1 MTAGEAIRRTD
12 RIMPN
17 AYDDEQKMGWL
28 SNLDGRIWAEL
39 VTTHDGMPQVFF
51 PEGGYTDG
59 GEDLLVDEAWAED
72 VYCNYLMA
80 QIAASNAEIN
90 KYNVYAKLYN
100 TAYDAWAAHYKRTH
114 KARRSGTWRM

>member
-39 VTTHDGMPQVFF
+39 IVTHEGMQPVFY

-59 GEDLLVDEAWAED
+59 GEELLVDEAWAED

-90 KYNVYAKLYN
+90 KYNVYARLYN
-100 TAYDAWAAHYKRTH
+100 TAYEAWAAHFKRTH

>member
-39 VTTHDGMPQVFF
+39 IMTHEGLPPVFY

-59 GEDLLVDEAWAED
+59 GEELLVDEAWAED

-90 KYNVYAKLYN
+90 KYNVYARLYN
-100 TAYDAWAAHYKRTH
+100 TAYEAWAAHYKRTH
-114 KARRSGTWRM
+114 RARRSGTWRM